1 MTLSTRLSWF
11 SLLFTV
17 LAVLATLALLAG
29 GGRPA
34 GAQQGAVPAPPTGLT
49 ATQVTHDSVS
59 LSWDDPGDSSITGYE
74 VLQRDRDVHRAG
86 LFIPVQANTGS
97 AATSYTDDQVVAGAR
112 YIYRIKAINAHG
124 VSTWSAPA
132 RANTLAV
139 PAPGSTPTPAPE
151 PAPGS
156 TPTPAPEPAPELV
169 EDSSVPDQP
178 TGLASE
184 ASHDS
189 VSLTWD
195 DPGDAGISHY
205 QILRRDRDIHAS
217 GEFVTINSNTN
228 SAARSYTDDSAEPE
242 QRYVYRVQAVNQHG
256 ASKWSS
262 FARANT
268 PAAPTPAA
276 GPTPTPTP
284 EPTPAPTPETD
295 GDAAGGTDAGERR
308 CSATGPCTGLDES
321 PGVTHVPAL
330 ELTNVSHDSVT
341 LEWTAPA
348 GAPPLGYV
356 IVRTEDGAAPTL
368 SSIIVG
374 NTESQQTS
382 YTDRG
387 IEPRTLYT
395 YWVSALR
402 DTGVSAFKHAPSA
415 SATTAAAPDSVT
427 EPAPAVVPYAGS
439 PLAPSGLSAVL
450 VTDGAVPPTL
460 GGVQLDWGAPA
471 EDARSVTGYQI
482 RRGPVGDQHTVV
494 LVDDTATAD
503 TAYLDASATDQ
514 SYYFYEVV
522 ALRGAEPSEPSE
534 TVYVSLPTV
543 IPPPPLETAPASGHV
558 SCGSSDPVIPGL
570 EIEHRL
576 RHVSHING
584 GKPFVDARVV
594 LTDVDGADTWNLSDN
609 VRFLRIGYNWD
620 SNRWHSVYP
629 VFWHT
634 VEADEIGDWKALR
647 QVPYGDEVELFAY
660 VVRDSDSTIVPV
672 HTNGKA
678 LRKCFTVRRS
688 DTVGDPQPPQPAA
701 GAAFDESTVVYFAG
715 PTVEVDVSGWFTD
728 PQGLSMNY
736 YLCDQCDFYSWR
748 SATSDNGRD
757 YYLFPTGKPLAW
769 SWISGS
775 TLHIRPTNNL
785 SMFGR
790 SGGLWGPTDY
800 GNIYNKGKGFVTV
813 AAINSAGAVGVL
825 DICFTLEYDAAE
837 ANRSTVKWAVNK
849 RWPQTGTLT
858 PCSTTFLKVAEGIAL
873 GQQP

>member
-1 MTLSTRLSWF
+1 M
-11 SLLFTV
+11 
-17 LAVLATLALLAG
+17 
-29 GGRPA
+29 
-34 GAQQGAVPAPPTGLT
+34 
-49 ATQVTHDSVS
+49 
-59 LSWDDPGDSSITGYE
+59 
-74 VLQRDRDVHRAG
+74 LQRDRDVHRAG

-151 PAPGS
+151 PAP
-156 TPTPAPEPAPELV
+156 ELV
-169 EDSSVPDQP
+169 QDSSVPDQP

-195 DPGDAGISHY
+195 DPDDAGISHY
-205 QILRRDRDIHAS
+205 QILRRDRDVHAS

-228 SAARSYTDDSAEPE
+228 SATTSYTDDSVGPE
-242 QRYVYRVQAVNQHG
+242 QRYVYRVQAVDQHG
-256 ASKWSS
+256 TSKWSS

-268 PAAPTPAA
+268 PAAPSP
-276 GPTPTPTP
+276 
-284 EPTPAPTPETD
+284 
-295 GDAAGGTDAGERR
+295 AGGTDADADADAPDAAV

-321 PGVTHVPAL
+321 PGVTHVPTL

-356 IVRTEDGAAPTL
+356 ILRTEDGAAPTL

-382 YTDRG
+382 YTDSG
-387 IEPRTLYT
+387 LEPRTLYT
-395 YWVSALR
+395 YWVSVLR

-415 SATTAAAPDSVT
+415 SVTTAAAPDSVT

-460 GGVQLDWGAPA
+460 GGVQLDWDAPA
-471 EDARSVTGYQI
+471 EDAGSVTGYQI

-522 ALRGAEPSEPSE
+522 ALRGAEPSDPSE

-543 IPPPPLETAPASGHV
+543 IPPPPLETAPAQGHV
-558 SCGSSDPVIPGL
+558 SCSSDPAVPGL

-576 RHVSHING
+576 RYVRHING

-594 LTDVDGADTWNLSDN
+594 LTDADGADTWNLSGN
-609 VRFLRIGYNWD
+609 VRFLRIGHNWD
-620 SNRWHSVYP
+620 SNQWHSGYP
-629 VFWHT
+629 VFWRT
-634 VEADEIGDWKALR
+634 VEADEIGEWQVLR

-660 VVRDSDSTIVPV
+660 VVRDSDSTIVPN
-672 HTNGKA
+672 HTDAKA
-678 LRKCFTVRRS
+678 LSKCFTVRRS
-688 DTVGDPQPPQPAA
+688 DTIGDPQPPQPAA
-701 GAAFDESTVVYFAG
+701 GAAFDDSTVVYFAG

-748 SATSDNGRD
+748 SGTSDNGRD

-790 SGGLWGPTDY
+790 SGGGLWGPTDH

-813 AAINSAGAVGVL
+813 AAINSAGGVGVL